1 MFFHEGLHGATED
14 SDGRHAVLFMSPVK
28 MQIVGTIAKEVF
40 SMQDL
45 PPGRGKCPADVQF

>member
-1 MFFHEGLHGATED
+1 VPLETVTGKN
-14 SDGRHAVLFMSPVK
+14 AVLFMSPVK